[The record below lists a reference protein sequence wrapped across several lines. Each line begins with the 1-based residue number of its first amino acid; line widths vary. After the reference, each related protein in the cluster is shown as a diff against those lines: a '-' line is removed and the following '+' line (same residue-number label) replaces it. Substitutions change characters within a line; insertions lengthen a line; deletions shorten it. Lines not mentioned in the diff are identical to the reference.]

1 MMLSSDEDDDD
12 DDFDHGGDGDLNRF
26 NHSKT
31 KQKNYSQQS
40 SIKIVQAAKDFKPKW
55 ISNHV
60 SIKFDSPRFQAVAS
74 LTEPGLGSDWY
85 ACNSPQVLRSTR

>member
-1 MMLSSDEDDDD
+1 MMMLSSDEDDDD

-40 SIKIVQAAKDFKPKW
+40 SIKIVQAAKDFKPK
-55 ISNHV
+55 
-60 SIKFDSPRFQAVAS
+60 
-74 LTEPGLGSDWY
+74 
-85 ACNSPQVLRSTR
+85 